1 MSDGREYR
9 LDGKYFS
16 IRVIGCQMNVYDGD
30 KLRGELLARGWAEAG
45 DEDTADFLIFL
56 TCSVRDKAEQKALSE
71 LGKFRLK
78 WERTRKPNVA
88 LLGCMAARIGAL
100 AARKFPWIRVAAG
113 PSQIGL
119 APGAMDDVIENGS
132 RHIFSEEQAAA
143 PMSCLPK
150 TRNNPHKSYIT
161 IANGCDQF
169 CTYCIVP
176 HVRGRFASRTPG
188 DILREAR
195 GLVDGGA
202 VEITLLGQNVDA
214 YGKDFTGGLSGYS
227 FAALLSEV
235 ASIDGLRRLRF
246 TTSHPS
252 DFTGDILEAMA
263 ANSNICRWINLPVQ
277 AGSDKVLREMNR
289 GYTIDE
295 YVSLVGRMRS
305 ALPGIGLTSDLI
317 VGFPGE
323 TEEEFEQSAALLEE
337 LKFDLVHTA
346 AYSKREGTPASARA
360 DQVPG
365 EEKARR
371 LVKINGI
378 QKEISRRI
386 NGALVGEVF
395 EILLDERAPKGKDL
409 LQGRT
414 ASDKVVL
421 VKAPYSL
428 AGTFQ
433 RARITG
439 FSPWCLEGEL
449 L

>member
-1 MSDGREYR
+1 
-9 LDGKYFS
+9 
-16 IRVIGCQMNVYDGD
+16 MNVYDGD
-30 KLRGELLARGWAEAG
+30 KLRGELLARGWAETA
-45 DEDTADFLIFL
+45 DEDGADFLILL
-56 TCSVRDKAEQKALSE
+56 TCSVREKAEQKAMSE

-78 WERTRKPNVA
+78 WERNRRPNVA
-88 LLGCMAARIGAL
+88 LLGCMAARIGAR
-100 AARKFPWIRVAAG
+100 AAGKFPWIRVVAG
-113 PSQIGL
+113 PSQLGL
-119 APGAMDDVIENGS
+119 ASGAMDDVVANGS
-132 RHIFSEEQAAA
+132 RHIFSGEGAAA
-143 PMSCLPK
+143 PISCLPK
-150 TRNNPHKSYIT
+150 TLNNPHKAYIT
-161 IANGCDQF
+161 VANGCDQF

-176 HVRGRFASRTPG
+176 YVRGRFASRTPE
-188 DILREAR
+188 DILSEAR
-195 GLVDGGA
+195 SLVGGGV

-214 YGKDFTGGLSGYS
+214 YGRDFTGSLDGYS
-227 FAALLSEV
+227 FAALLSDV
-235 ASIDGLRRLRF
+235 ASIDGLKRLRF

-252 DFTGDILEAMA
+252 DFTDDILEAMTD
-263 ANSNICRWINLPVQ
+263 NPNICRWINLPVQ

-289 GYTIDE
+289 GYTAGE
-295 YVSLVGRMRS
+295 YVSLVRRIRS

-323 TEEEFEQSAALLEE
+323 TEDEFEQSAALLEE
-337 LKFDLVHTA
+337 MRFDLVHTA

-378 QKEISRRI
+378 QTEISRRI
-386 NGALVGEVF
+386 NSALMGRTFEV
-395 EILLDERAPKGKDL
+395 LLDERAPKGEGL

-421 VKAPYSL
+421 VKAPPSL
-428 AGTFQ
+428 TGTFQ
-433 RARITG
+433 STRITG